1 MLGHLPHHKKLLM
14 LLENLEKNLLYN
26 HTLGLV
32 LGIFLH
38 NPEKSCKILFMAS
51 RHIRRGGH
59 MKYDEDWYYT
69 PPEFESEEDEEE
81 DSYWEE
87 RAWEASQYD

>member
-1 MLGHLPHHKKLLM
+1 
-14 LLENLEKNLLYN
+14 
-26 HTLGLV
+26 
-32 LGIFLH
+32 
-38 NPEKSCKILFMAS
+38 
-51 RHIRRGGH
+51 

-69 PPEFESEEDEEE
+69 PPEFEDEEDEDE